1 MRPRRDGGAFDQ
13 EIAFKLTGA
22 QAERCGFFFDFD
34 GTLAPIQDDP
44 DTVEPVPGVLDALT
58 ELGRRVHEVA
68 IVSARPVDFLRARF
82 GSLPELSLFGLYG
95 LEMQRHGG
103 PVETDPTALPFV
115 DAMAELSDRARVE
128 LPAGAR
134 VEYKRLSVSL
144 HYRTAPEL
152 REPVEAWG
160 RARAAEL
167 GLRAQPGRM
176 VFELKPP
183 GNRDKGSVL
192 LEETAGL
199 TCAWY
204 FGDDVA
210 DLKAFTALDERQS
223 TDPEFTA
230 VKVAVASS
238 ETGNELVR
246 AADIH
251 LEHPTDVPTLL
262 TNLELA
268 AFGG

>member
-1 MRPRRDGGAFDQ
+1 MSSPSEPFSQ
-13 EIAFKLTGA
+13 EIAFKLTAA
-22 QAERCGFFFDFD
+22 QPDRCGFFFDFD

-44 DTVEPVPGVLDALT
+44 DTVEPVAGVLDALT

-82 GSLPELSLFGLYG
+82 GGLPELCLFGLYG
-95 LEMQRHGG
+95 LEVARHGG
-103 PVETDPTALPFV
+103 AIETDPSALPFV
-115 DAMAELSDRARVE
+115 DIMAELAERARAE
-128 LPAGAR
+128 LPGGTL

-152 REPVEAWG
+152 QPVIERWG

-183 GNRDKGSVL
+183 GSRDKGSVL
-192 LEETAGL
+192 LEETVGL

-210 DLKAFTALDERQS
+210 DLKAFAALDEREAS
-223 TDPEFTA
+223 DPDFTA
-230 VKVAVASS
+230 VKVAVGRPESGS
-238 ETGNELVR
+238 ELIR

-251 LEHPTDVPTLL
+251 LDAPTDVPVLL
-262 TNLELA
+262 DNLELA
-268 AFGG
+268 LL